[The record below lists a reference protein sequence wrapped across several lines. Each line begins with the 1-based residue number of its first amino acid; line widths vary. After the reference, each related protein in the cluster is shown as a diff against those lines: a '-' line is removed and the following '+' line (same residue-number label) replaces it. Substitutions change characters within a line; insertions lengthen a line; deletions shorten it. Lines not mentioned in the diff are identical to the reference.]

1 MGTENNGGD
10 ASTDTN
16 ANYELDDRDQ
26 RNLKYLAEDDN
37 NDASV
42 RNNRQ
47 HLRYNVDNA
56 EYILMNS
63 NSESGAKVKD
73 VINISKQGMLVETDE
88 LAKVGENIKVTMDYK
103 GLPFT
108 VEGKVVRADATNNT
122 AGVEFINVDR
132 MTSSLILYLG
142 MMQNR

>member
-1 MGTENNGGD
+1 MGTEANDGAGD
-10 ASTDTN
+10 ATTP
-16 ANYELDDRDQ
+16 YEMDDRDQ
-26 RNLKYLAEDDN
+26 RNLKYLADDNN

-47 HLRYNVDNA
+47 HLRYNVNNS

-73 VINISKQGMLVETDE
+73 VLNISKQGMLVETDE

-122 AGVEFINVDR
+122 AGVEFTNVDR

-142 MMQNR
+142 LKD